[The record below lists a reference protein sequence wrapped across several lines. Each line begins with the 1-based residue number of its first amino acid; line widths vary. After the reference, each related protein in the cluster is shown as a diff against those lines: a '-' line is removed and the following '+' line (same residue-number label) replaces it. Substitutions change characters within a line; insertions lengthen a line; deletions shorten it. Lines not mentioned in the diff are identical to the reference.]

1 METRPVNMRIPTSTL
16 EKIDK
21 IQEMQE
27 INRTQA
33 VTLCVNIAHAIIEN
47 MDSGCA
53 VYLEK
58 KDGSR
63 ERLIFVM

>member
-1 METRPVNMRIPTSTL
+1 METRPVNMRIPTGTL
-16 EKIDK
+16 EKIEA
-21 IQEMQE
+21 IQEMQN

-33 VTLCVNIAHAIIEN
+33 VDLCVKIAHAIIEN